1 LRGDVLVLSLLVI
14 FVSLFLYLSNRKN
27 GNKQTN
33 VVFLTIV
40 FLESIRILFFFS
52 KINFIFPL
60 LLIFLTFYFYKDEN
74 FITQKRVGVNLDSR
88 IHFLSRYYYHISFMI
103 LFGLFLLEWLVF
115 DGAINEN
122 GYLIIIFSII
132 LLLSGNIPENYQKEY
147 DFIFLFIFLLL
158 LFFVIPEVSYKIYTE
173 SYGLNSEGWIDNE
186 KAVNIFLAVPL
197 VNILDVLGFTAS
209 AEGDI
214 IFYEDTVSQTFVGL
228 KIAQSCSGIESTI
241 IFISA
246 FISYSIIDYK
256 SYRLNIFPLTLVGIL
271 VAYLSNL
278 LRMTVIIIV
287 GHYYGGDALSWT
299 HTNIGWI
306 IFMIW
311 VALFWLIMEKFVRSE
326 SLKVKNIY

>member
-14 FVSLFLYLSNRKN
+14 LVSLFLYLSDRKN
-27 GNKQTN
+27 NNKQTK
-33 VVFLTIV
+33 VVFLLIV

-74 FITQKRVGVNLDSR
+74 FITQKLVGVNLDSR

-103 LFGLFLLEWLVF
+103 LFCLFLLEWLVF
-115 DGAINEN
+115 DGVINDN

-158 LFFVIPEVSYKIYTE
+158 LFFVIPDLSYKIYTD
-173 SYGLNSEGWIDNE
+173 SYGINSDGWIDNE
-186 KAVNIFLAVPL
+186 KAVNVFLAVPL
-197 VNILDVLGFTAS
+197 ANILDMLGFTVS
-209 AEGDI
+209 VEGDT
-214 IFYEDTVSQTFVGL
+214 IFYEDTVSQRFVGL
-228 KIAQSCSGIESTI
+228 EIAQSCSGIESIT

-246 FISYSIIDYK
+246 FISYSILDYK
-256 SYRLNIFPLTLVGIL
+256 SYRFNIFPLTLIGII

-278 LRMTVIIIV
+278 LRMAVIIIV

-299 HTNIGWI
+299 HSNIGWI
-306 IFMIW
+306 IFMVW
-311 VALFWLIMEKFVRSE
+311 VALFWLLMEKFVRVE
-326 SLKVKNIY
+326 SLKLKNIY